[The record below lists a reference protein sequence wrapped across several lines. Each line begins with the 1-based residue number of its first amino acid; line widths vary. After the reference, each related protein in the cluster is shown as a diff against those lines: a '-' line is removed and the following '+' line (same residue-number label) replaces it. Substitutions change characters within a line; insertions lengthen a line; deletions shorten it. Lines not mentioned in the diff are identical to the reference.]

1 MMQGELVGGLMMI
14 LGYNGTLF
22 IAGCGNIM
30 NFYVEILRG
39 RSRGLMTFLL
49 ILESG
54 AGEII
59 IFGEERLTTREGR
72 LC

>member
-1 MMQGELVGGLMMI
+1 MIQGELLGGLIII

-22 IAGCGNIM
+22 IADCGNIIT
-30 NFYVEILRG
+30 FYVEILRG
-39 RSRGLMTFLL
+39 RSRGLITFLI
-49 ILESG
+49 ILGSG
-54 AGEII
+54 AGEMI